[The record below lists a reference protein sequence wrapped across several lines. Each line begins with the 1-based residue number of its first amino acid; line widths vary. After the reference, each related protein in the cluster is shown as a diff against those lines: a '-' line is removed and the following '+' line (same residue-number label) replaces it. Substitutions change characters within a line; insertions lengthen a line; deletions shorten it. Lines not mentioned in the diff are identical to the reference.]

1 MMTLRCKV
9 NSYDEKGKVL
19 CHKRLLKE
27 FIAMG
32 QIIPLEEIPF
42 KDAREGIIVFC
53 NV

>member
-1 MMTLRCKV
+1 MPQTAI
-9 NSYDEKGKVL
+9 KGIE
-19 CHKRLLKE
+19 RN
-27 FIAMG
+27 G